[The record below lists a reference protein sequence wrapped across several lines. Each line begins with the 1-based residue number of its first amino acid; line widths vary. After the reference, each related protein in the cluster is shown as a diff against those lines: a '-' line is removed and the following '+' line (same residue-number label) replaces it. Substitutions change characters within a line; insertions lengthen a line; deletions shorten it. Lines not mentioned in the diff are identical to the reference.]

1 MAELEKVI
9 IADDHP
15 LFRTALVDTIRKLHP
30 DCEMVEA
37 HDIQSLQEVVEGNS
51 DCDLILLDL
60 HMPGA
65 HGFSGLIH
73 LAARH
78 AEIPVIIISAHE
90 SADII
95 KRAMDHGA
103 AAYLPKSSSVDSI
116 RAALAAVQAGDRWVP
131 ANINLN
137 AETSNSEELQ
147 LATVLSTLTPKQFR
161 VATML
166 SEGLLNKQIAYEL
179 SITEATV
186 KAHVTEIFKKL
197 GVQSRTQAVLR
208 LSQLDVQAP
217 QQEQP

>member
-1 MAELEKVI
+1 MADLEKVI

-15 LFRTALVDTIRKLHP
+15 LFRTALVDTIRKLYP
-30 DCEMVEA
+30 ECAMVEA
-37 HDIQSLQEVVEGNS
+37 HDIQSLQTVLETHYA
-51 DCDLILLDL
+51 CDLILLDL

-73 LAARH
+73 LTARH
-78 AEIPVIIISAHE
+78 AEIPVVIVSAHE
-90 SADII
+90 DLDII

-116 RAALAAVQAGDRWVP
+116 QAAISAVLSGERWVP
-131 ANINLN
+131 ATIDLN
-137 AETSNSEELQ
+137 AADSNSEELQ
-147 LATVLSTLTPKQFR
+147 LASVLSTLTPKQFR

-197 GVQSRTQAVLR
+197 RVQSRTQAVL
-208 LSQLDVQAP
+208 LLGQLDVQAP
-217 QQEQP
+217 QKDPH